1 MWIIKIIKIKYWYY
15 YEQNT
20 DASILVYKVHPE
32 RTGFTMYAEYMRPQL
47 TFLAL
52 VPWDHAKFRVG
63 CISYQA
69 MVCARVTARTRLSA
83 AFYELR
89 LEQSK
94 IWITENLM
102 FWKGAIFLR
111 LVQCT
116 AVYWSVLQCTAGW
129 DGMTKVKLSRTK
141 RDQEYRGIIIKYHLS
156 I

>member
-1 MWIIKIIKIKYWYY
+1 MWIIKILKIKYWYY

-52 VPWDHAKFRVG
+52 VPWDLAKFRVG
-63 CISYQA
+63 CISHQA

-111 LVQCT
+111 LVPCT
-116 AVYWSVLQCTAGW
+116 GVYCSVLRDETEWRRLNWAERNEIKNTAGS
-129 DGMTKVKLSRTK
+129 L
-141 RDQEYRGIIIKYHLS
+141 
-156 I
+156 